1 MITEVNEITGTRKY
15 YSKLL
20 LILNVEFMLLNLAF
34 IKSFI
39 TIEIT
44 LAYVA
49 PCDIHLLSYTPY
61 GNKVL
66 PRIFLYMYTYYVI
79 IYILKGTQNR

>member
-1 MITEVNEITGTRKY
+1 MRLLVQQ
-15 YSKLL
+15 KLFETL
-20 LILNVEFMLLNLAF
+20 LIQIVEFMSLKLAF
-34 IKSFI
+34 TKSFI

-44 LAYVA
+44 LVYVA
-49 PCDIHLLSYTPY
+49 TCDIHLLSYTPY

-66 PRIFLYMYTYYVI
+66 PHIFLYMYTYYVI